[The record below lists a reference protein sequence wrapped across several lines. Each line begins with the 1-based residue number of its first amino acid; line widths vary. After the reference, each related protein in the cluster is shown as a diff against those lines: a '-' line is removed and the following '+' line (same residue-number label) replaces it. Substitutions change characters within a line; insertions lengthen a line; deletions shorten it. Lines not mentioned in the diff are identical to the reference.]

1 MSIISIE
8 ILKKN
13 IPFFDI
19 LKNIEKEYNAKIYF
33 VGGCLRD
40 ICLNI
45 PIHDIDITA
54 ENIEYTKLAKILGK
68 YLKSYAVAFK
78 DNMRI
83 MQNNL
88 IIDISKLRGSS
99 INEDV
104 LKRDFTI
111 NNLAC
116 SLDAELTGSIDDIK
130 NGVIK
135 AVYNNT
141 FDDDALRI
149 VRAVRFAAVFGFDI
163 ENDTLQLA
171 LSKNSLLKNTASER
185 VLEEFRKM
193 FQGRF
198 LNKAVNIITKYKIL
212 SPLLDISKLDNDKLL
227 SAVNLSDKFDL
238 LLSIWCKD
246 KNFIEYLGLTVKEQK
261 NISAYFSIDYD
272 TLKQSDNRN
281 LQYFIFQHTY
291 LIKDIIIYIKIN
303 FQDGNLA
310 DKLDNLYNLMDFNT
324 AKTVNGA
331 LLLSLGFKP
340 SPLFSEIINETAFLL
355 AINELKQD
363 NIEEYIKT
371 RWY

>member
-19 LKNIEKEYNAKIYF
+19 LKNIEKEYNAKIYI

-45 PIHDIDITA
+45 PVHDIDITA

-83 MQNNL
+83 MKNSI
-88 IIDISKLRGSS
+88 IIDVAKLRGST
-99 INEDV
+99 IYEDV

-116 SLDAELTGSIDDIK
+116 SLDAEIIGSIDDIK
-130 NGVIK
+130 NGIIK

-141 FDDDALRI
+141 FDDDPLRI

-163 ENDTLQLA
+163 ESDTMQLA
-171 LSKNSLLKNTASER
+171 LSKNSLLKNTAKER

-198 LNKAVNIITKYKIL
+198 LSKAVNIIAEYNIL
-212 SPLLDISKLDNDKLL
+212 STLLDTSKLDNEKLL
-227 SAVNLSDKFDL
+227 HGINLSKDFDL
-238 LLSIWCKD
+238 LLSLWCKD
-246 KNFIEYLGLTVKEQK
+246 EKFIEYLGLTVKEQK
-261 NISAYFSIDYD
+261 NISVYSSINYD
-272 TLKQSDNRN
+272 ALKQSDDKA
-281 LQYFIFQHTY
+281 LKYFIFDHAD
-291 LIKDIIIYIKIN
+291 LIKNIIIYVKIN
-303 FQDGNLA
+303 FKDESLSE
-310 DKLDNLYNLMDFNT
+310 KLDNLYNLMDFNK
-324 AKTVNGA
+324 AKAVNGS

-355 AINELKQD
+355 AINELNQD
-363 NIEEYIKT
+363 NIEEYIKE
-371 RWY
+371 RWC

>member
-19 LKNIEKEYNAKIYF
+19 LKNIEKEYNAKIYV

-45 PIHDIDITA
+45 PVHDIDITA

-83 MQNNL
+83 MKNNL
-88 IIDISKLRGSS
+88 IVDVSKLRGSN
-99 INEDV
+99 IYEDV

-116 SLDAELTGSIDDIK
+116 SLYAEIIGSINDIN
-130 NGVIK
+130 NGIIK

-141 FDDDALRI
+141 FDDDPLRI
-149 VRAVRFAAVFGFDI
+149 IRAVRFASIFGFSI
-163 ENDTLQLA
+163 EDNTMQLI
-171 LSKNSLLKNTASER
+171 LSKNNLLKNTAKER

-193 FQGRF
+193 FKGRF
-198 LNKAVNIITKYKIL
+198 LDKAVTIITKYNIL
-212 SPLLDISKLDNDKLL
+212 SPLLDISKLDNEKLL
-227 SAVNLSDKFDL
+227 HAVKLSDDFDL
-238 LLSIWCKD
+238 LLALWCKD
-246 KNFIEYLGLTVKEQK
+246 NKFIEYLGLTIKEQK
-261 NISAYFSIDYD
+261 NISIYFSIDYNFLKESD
-272 TLKQSDNRN
+272 DKTLK
-281 LQYFIFQHTY
+281 YFIFNHVD
-291 LIKDIIIYIKIN
+291 LIKNIILYIKIN
-303 FQDGNLA
+303 FHDDILA
-310 DKLDNLYNLMDFNT
+310 EKLAYLYNLMDFNK
-324 AKTVNGA
+324 AKAVNGA

-355 AINELKQD
+355 AINELKKD

-371 RWY
+371 RWC

>member
-19 LKNIEKEYNAKIYF
+19 LKNIEKEYNAKIYV

-45 PIHDIDITA
+45 PVHDIDITA

-83 MQNNL
+83 MKNNL
-88 IIDISKLRGSS
+88 IIDISKLRGST
-99 INEDV
+99 IYEDV

-116 SLDAELTGSIDDIK
+116 SLDAELIGSIDDIK

-135 AVYNNT
+135 AVYSNV

-163 ENDTLQLA
+163 ESDTMQLA

-198 LNKAVNIITKYKIL
+198 LNKAVNIITEYNIL
-212 SPLLDISKLDNDKLL
+212 SPLLDISKLDNEKLL
-227 SAVNLSDKFDL
+227 QAVNLSDKFDL

-272 TLKQSDNRN
+272 TLKESDNRN
-281 LQYFIFQHTY
+281 LQYFIFTHAD
-291 LIKDIIIYIKIN
+291 LIKDIIIYVKIN
-303 FQDGNLA
+303 FQDDYLA
-310 DKLDNLYNLMDFNT
+310 EKLDNLYNLMDFNT
-324 AKTVNGA
+324 AKAVNGA

-355 AINELKQD
+355 AINELKKD

-371 RWY
+371 RWC